1 MRGLASAT
9 TAVVPTKLH
18 VITPKS
24 AAAIIFL
31 TFFFVMV
38 LTPIQ
43 GFSKGSRLFAPID
56 PVYMDKYTGAVLERL
71 VRGVIIQL

>member
-1 MRGLASAT
+1 
-9 TAVVPTKLH
+9 
-18 VITPKS
+18 
-24 AAAIIFL
+24 
-31 TFFFVMV
+31 MV

-71 VRGVIIQL
+71 VRGVIIQLA